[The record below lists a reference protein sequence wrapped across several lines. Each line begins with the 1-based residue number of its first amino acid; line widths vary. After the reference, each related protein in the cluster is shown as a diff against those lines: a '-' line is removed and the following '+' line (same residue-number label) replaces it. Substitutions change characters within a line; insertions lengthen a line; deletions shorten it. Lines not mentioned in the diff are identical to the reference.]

1 MNYKEY
7 HDFRP
12 IEYLYQFYLNE
23 NKENTYCLNFLV
35 DSANYIWKDW
45 NLEKRTLIELGG
57 GPSLFSVIPLS
68 LIAKEIYFTDY
79 LKYNL
84 NIIQDWLNKKEH
96 FLWDHFIEKT
106 LYLEQQ
112 KFDHH
117 DFYVSPR
124 LVEHR
129 KEVIRRRWKKN
140 FELDLKSFS
149 IEPQQYDLVSC
160 HFVPECIVDNS
171 NDFLF
176 VLQNILSY
184 SKENGFLLFSFF
196 LEANHLKVGRSVYST
211 YYLTEEYLK
220 RILEH
225 FNLEVIKFQTIDS
238 IFHYGYKKIALVLAR
253 NKQKNQSIA
262 ISRKSEYILNLVH
275 LLNKKNKII
284 YKGFLNKYIW
294 SYLNHT
300 KIQNEFTNHIYDS
313 LETGSIKIKL
323 DKKNFYIDVEQVHKI
338 SSIANFFFE
347 DQNPNFNFAYL
358 KNKSYYLNL
367 KLKEIQKKYN
377 FISFKDGL
385 FYLYLSSVEQ
395 LEKTEILKKL
405 NYFIYNNCLHIPI
418 VEFHSLI
425 DFNNF
430 LSTIEELSNK
440 NFFIE
445 QKPDFLKRSID
456 LKIVPHNEIILY
468 KDYLID
474 FNYQRFSNKLIKQ
487 NQYLYLNTIQLLIE

>member
-35 DSANYIWKDW
+35 ESANYIWKDW

-117 DFYVSPR
+117 GFYVSPR

-129 KEVIRRRWKKN
+129 KEVIRRRWKKS

-196 LEANHLKVGRSVYST
+196 
-211 YYLTEEYLK
+211 
-220 RILEH
+220 
-225 FNLEVIKFQTIDS
+225 
-238 IFHYGYKKIALVLAR
+238 
-253 NKQKNQSIA
+253 
-262 ISRKSEYILNLVH
+262 
-275 LLNKKNKII
+275 
-284 YKGFLNKYIW
+284 
-294 SYLNHT
+294 
-300 KIQNEFTNHIYDS
+300 
-313 LETGSIKIKL
+313 
-323 DKKNFYIDVEQVHKI
+323 
-338 SSIANFFFE
+338 
-347 DQNPNFNFAYL
+347 
-358 KNKSYYLNL
+358 
-367 KLKEIQKKYN
+367 
-377 FISFKDGL
+377 
-385 FYLYLSSVEQ
+385 
-395 LEKTEILKKL
+395 
-405 NYFIYNNCLHIPI
+405 
-418 VEFHSLI
+418 
-425 DFNNF
+425 
-430 LSTIEELSNK
+430 
-440 NFFIE
+440 
-445 QKPDFLKRSID
+445 
-456 LKIVPHNEIILY
+456 
-468 KDYLID
+468 
-474 FNYQRFSNKLIKQ
+474 
-487 NQYLYLNTIQLLIE
+487 

>member
-1 MNYKEY
+1 MSYKEY

-23 NKENTYCLNFLV
+23 NKETDFCLNFLV
-35 DSANYIWKDW
+35 ECANYIWKDW
-45 NLEKRTLIELGG
+45 NSEKRTLIELGG

-68 LIAKEIYFTDY
+68 LIAKEIYFTDH

-84 NIIQDWLNKKEH
+84 NIVHDWLNKKEH
-96 FLWDHFIEKT
+96 FTWDHFIEKT

-112 KFDHH
+112 KFDNQ

-129 KEVIRRRWKKN
+129 KEVIRRRWKKT

-149 IEPQQYDLVSC
+149 IDLQQYDLVSC

-171 NDFLF
+171 YDFLF
-176 VLQNILSY
+176 VLQNILSC

-196 LEANHLKVGRSVYST
+196 LEANHLKVGRSIYPT
-211 YYLTEEYLK
+211 FYLTEEYLK

-225 FNLEVIKFQTIDS
+225 FNLKIIKFQTINT
-238 IFHYGYKKIALVLAR
+238 IFNYGYKKIALVFAQ
-253 NKQKNQSIA
+253 NKQKNQSVA
-262 ISRKSEYILNLVH
+262 INRNYEYLLNMVH

-294 SYLNHT
+294 TYLNHS
-300 KIQNEFTNHIYDS
+300 KIKNEFTNHIYDT
-313 LETGSIKIKL
+313 LETDSIEIKL
-323 DKKNFYIDVEQVHKI
+323 DKKNFYIDMEQVDKI
-338 SSIANFFFE
+338 SSVIHFFLE
-347 DQNPNFNFAYL
+347 DQKPNFNFAYL

-367 KLKEIQKKYN
+367 KIKDIQKKYN
-377 FISFKDGL
+377 LISYKDGL
-385 FYLYLSSVEQ
+385 FYLYLSSVDQ
-395 LEKTEILKKL
+395 LEKTDILNKF
-405 NYFIYNNCLHIPI
+405 NYFIYNNCLYIPI
-418 VEFHSLI
+418 IEFNSII

-430 LSTIEELSNK
+430 FSTIEELINRNS
-440 NFFIE
+440 FIV
-445 QKPDFLKRSID
+445 QKTDFLKRSID
-456 LKIVPHNEIILY
+456 LKILPHNEIILF

-474 FNYQRFSNKLIKQ
+474 FNYQRFSNNIIKQ
-487 NQYLYLNTIQLLIE
+487 NQNFYLNRIQLLIE